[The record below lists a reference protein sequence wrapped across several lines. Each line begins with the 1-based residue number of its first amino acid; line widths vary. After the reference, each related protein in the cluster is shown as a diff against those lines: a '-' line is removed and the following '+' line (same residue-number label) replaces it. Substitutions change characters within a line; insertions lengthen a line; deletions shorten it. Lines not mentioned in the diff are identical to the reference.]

1 MFYWCRLL
9 EERLILSASSGLFLT
24 HHLPTYQV
32 LHLAANFSSVFFIA
46 LLHLS
51 VCVGEGFC
59 DTRALTKGKSGAD
72 MKHIRQGS
80 ACDATAEARKYFT
93 AYPLDS

>member
-51 VCVGEGFC
+51 VCVGEGV
-59 DTRALTKGKSGAD
+59 LTLGHSPKAN
-72 MKHIRQGS
+72 QVL
-80 ACDATAEARKYFT
+80 T
-93 AYPLDS
+93 